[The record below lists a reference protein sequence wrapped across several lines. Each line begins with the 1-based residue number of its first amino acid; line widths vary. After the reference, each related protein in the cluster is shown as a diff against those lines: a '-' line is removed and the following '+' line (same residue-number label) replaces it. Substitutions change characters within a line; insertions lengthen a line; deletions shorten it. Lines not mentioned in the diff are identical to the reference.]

1 MPDAILTQAYA
12 HCADVVRRS
21 DSSFAAAF
29 WMFPKPRRRA
39 LHAIYAFCRLADDI
53 ADDPTVRG
61 DRQRL
66 LERWRSEL
74 SDAYRGKAQSPVG
87 VALGDAVHRYR
98 LPEDL
103 FLELL
108 RGVESDLLG
117 ESMKTFEDLRGY
129 CYRVASTVGLLVV
142 RVLEARSP
150 LALDYAEN
158 MGIAVQLTNVLRDVG
173 EDAVGGRIYLA
184 QEDLD
189 RLGVDPEQLI
199 GPAMADEVRLLL
211 GLYAER
217 ARIYYDRAAALL
229 PPEDRRLLKPA
240 EAMGRIYRELLE
252 ELQRRGFPCLNGS
265 LRISR
270 PHRLALAASVWLG
283 APARRGSSPH
293 GGMPPQPDRWASS
306 GQR

>member
-1 MPDAILTQAYA
+1 MPEITLQDAYA

-29 WMFPKPRRRA
+29 WMFPKPRRQA
-39 LHAIYAFCRLADDI
+39 LHAVYAFCRLADDI
-53 ADDPTVRG
+53 ADDPTVGG
-61 DRQRL
+61 DRHRL
-66 LERWRSEL
+66 LERWRAEL
-74 SDAYRGKAQSPVG
+74 SDAYRGKARSPVG

-108 RGVESDLLG
+108 RGVESDLTG
-117 ESMKTFEDLRGY
+117 ETMKTFEDLRRY
-129 CYRVASTVGLLVV
+129 CFRVASTVGLLVV
-142 RVLEARSP
+142 RILEARSP
-150 LALDYAEN
+150 QALDYAEN

-173 EDAVGGRIYLA
+173 EDAVGGRVYLA
-184 QEDLD
+184 REDLD
-189 RLGVDPEQLI
+189 RLGVAPEQLV
-199 GPAMADEVRLLL
+199 GPTMSEDVRLLM

-229 PPEDRRLLKPA
+229 PPEDRRLLRPA

-252 ELQRRGFPCLNGS
+252 ELQRRGFPCFDGS
-265 LRISR
+265 LRLSR
-270 PHRLALAASVWLG
+270 SHRLALAAAAWLG
-283 APARRGSSPH
+283 IPSRRGAL
-293 GGMPPQPDRWASS
+293 PPREASARADRWTAS